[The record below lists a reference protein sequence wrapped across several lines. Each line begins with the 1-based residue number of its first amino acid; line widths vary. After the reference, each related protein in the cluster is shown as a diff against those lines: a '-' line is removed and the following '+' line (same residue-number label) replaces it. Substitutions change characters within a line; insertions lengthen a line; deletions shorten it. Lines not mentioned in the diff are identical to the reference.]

1 MHNNLVSILKFH
13 DLEQED
19 SEPVQQFAARLNG
32 AANICNFTIKC
43 KCDQTVNFA
52 ENIQIFQLIRRLADS
67 EIKEKILA
75 ETATWEMSLIEIIK
89 YSEAVETGKRSGDV
103 MSRSGSSNITK
114 SGSLN

>member
-1 MHNNLVSILKFH
+1 MYNNLVNILKFH

-52 ENIQIFQLIRRLADS
+52 ENIQIFQLIADS
-67 EIKEKILA
+67 EIQEKILA
-75 ETATWEMSLIEIIK
+75 ETMTQEMSLIEIIK